1 MLPIFSSRVLK
12 SGNCYFM
19 RQLFLFI
26 CGALLSAAAS
36 SQAPPTQWI
45 ESRFNLWQQNNF
57 QEKIYVHTDKAAYLT
72 GEICW
77 FKMYN
82 VDGYNHQPAGLSKVA
97 YVEMLDKNNRPVLQ
111 AKIALEKGF
120 GDGSLYLPATML
132 TGNYKIRAYTNWMKN
147 YGADCFFEKT
157 VSIINPQK
165 SAEESKYSGRE
176 LYDVGFFP
184 EGGYLVN
191 GLESKV
197 GFKVNNRFGKGV
209 PFEGLL
215 LTNQGDTI
223 AHFKPARFGMGSFIF
238 TPWTGTQYKALIKL
252 PDGQQQIVML
262 PVAKET
268 GYNMRLERAAH
279 GEIQIKV
286 QTTEPANGYPVFL
299 FVHTRYAVKK
309 MLSSILEKGE
319 TDFSIPDSVLGD
331 GISQLTVFNSAQQPV
346 CERLYFK
353 KPLQKIQITAST
365 DQASVGIRKRIR
377 VGVSS
382 AKESGE
388 AVSANMSMAVY
399 KIDSLITTDECSI
412 SNYLLLSA
420 DVAGTI
426 ESPGYYFSD
435 NEDIVAADNLM
446 LTQGW
451 RKFKWNQLAENKK
464 QLFQFLPEVYGHIVT
479 GKIVPSRAGLP
490 VKEIAAYLTVPGLIT
505 QFQTAITDSIG
516 NIKFDMKNLY
526 SDGDIIVQT
535 NNEKDSGYRF
545 EIDTPFINTYSGKK
559 LADLSHMDRND
570 AVLKRYISTQVQNAY
585 VYNQLNR
592 SSAKLPDTTAFYSRP
607 NASYL
612 LDNYVRFTTLE
623 EVFREYVLEVNVR
636 KPGGKFSLP
645 VMNTGG
651 QAYFLTQPLVLLDGL
666 PVFNIDKIMSYDPL
680 KIRKLDVLTSKYF
693 LRDNSFTGI
702 INLTTYK
709 GDLDGFEIDPRATV
723 INYEG
728 LQLQREFYSPVYAT
742 SAQQQSRMPDFRSLL
757 LWSPEL
763 KTDSKGKLQTTFYTS
778 DVKGKYAIV
787 IEGLS
792 NDGRPGEQTIY
803 FDVN

>member
-1 MLPIFSSRVLK
+1 
-12 SGNCYFM
+12 
-19 RQLFLFI
+19 
-26 CGALLSAAAS
+26 
-36 SQAPPTQWI
+36 
-45 ESRFNLWQQNNF
+45 
-57 QEKIYVHTDKAAYLT
+57 
-72 GEICW
+72 
-77 FKMYN
+77 
-82 VDGYNHQPAGLSKVA
+82 
-97 YVEMLDKNNRPVLQ
+97 
-111 AKIALEKGF
+111 
-120 GDGSLYLPATML
+120 ML
-132 TGNYKIRAYTNWMKN
+132 TGNYKIRAYTSWMKN
-147 YGADCFFEKT
+147 YGADCFFEKAIT
-157 VSIINPQK
+157 VINPQK
-165 SAEESKYSGRE
+165 RSEENKFTGRE

-184 EGGYLVN
+184 EGGNLVN

-215 LTNQGDTI
+215 LTSQGDTI

-252 PDGQQQIVML
+252 PDGQQQIIML
-262 PVAKET
+262 PAAKET

-286 QTTEPANGYPVFL
+286 QSTEPANGYPVFL
-299 FVHTRYAVKK
+299 FVHTRYTVKK
-309 MLSSILEKGE
+309 VLSSILEKGE
-319 TDFSIPDSVLGD
+319 TDFSIPDSALGD
-331 GISQLTVFNSAQQPV
+331 GISQLTVFNSAQQAV

-365 DQASVGIRKRIR
+365 DQVAAGMRKKIVVGIGS
-377 VGVSS
+377 V
-382 AKESGE
+382 KESGE
-388 AVSANMSMAVY
+388 AVSSNMSMAVY

-412 SNYLLLSA
+412 SNYLLMSG
-420 DVAGTI
+420 DVTGTI

-435 NEDIVAADNLM
+435 NADEVAADNLM

-451 RKFKWNQLAENKK
+451 RKFKWSQTAENKK
-464 QLFQFLPEVYGHIVT
+464 PSFQYLPEVYGHIIT
-479 GKIVPSRAGLP
+479 GKIVPLRAGLP
-490 VKEIAAYLTVPGLIT
+490 LKEIAAYLTVPGVIT

-526 SDGDIIVQT
+526 SDGDMIVQT

-545 EIDTPFINTYSGKK
+545 EIDTPFMNIYSAKK
-559 LADLSHMDRND
+559 MADFSYTNAND

-585 VYNQLNR
+585 LYSQLNG
-592 SSAKLPDTTAFYSRP
+592 SAPLPDTTAFYSRP

-623 EVFREYVLEVNVR
+623 EVFREYVMEVNVR

-645 VMNTGG
+645 VMNAGG

-709 GDLDGFEIDPRATV
+709 GDLDGFEIDPRATI

-757 LWSPEL
+757 FWSPEL
-763 KTDSKGKLQTTFYTS
+763 KTDLKGNLQTSFYTS

-792 NDGRPGEQTIY
+792 IDGRLGEQTIY